1 MAFKD
6 IAGNGRVKKILQLAL
21 ERDRVP
27 NSLLFCGPEG
37 TGKRRT
43 ALTVAKAL
51 NCLGTAGDSCDQCA
65 ACRAIDEDRH
75 PDVMEIITQPGKQAL
90 AIEQTRLLKQIAY
103 LRPMTGKRRVFI
115 LVDAEEM
122 SSEASNSLL
131 KVLEEPPLFSHIIL
145 VTASPFLLLPTIV
158 SRCQTLA
165 FSAVTNEEV
174 ERILTGHDYPP
185 EQARILSL
193 LVDGNLDRA
202 MELEWEEV
210 QALKDESWRLFQ
222 AVLGG
227 ERASLFLERFGSLS
241 RASEEEFQRTLELFS
256 SFTRDILLLELGGD
270 VRYLLNPD
278 YEASLR
284 EATKLLPSGKA
295 MSLLAEIGN
304 VLSELRRNLNRS
316 LLAATFFSNFGELT
330 HA

>member
-43 ALTVAKAL
+43 ALTLAKAL
-51 NCLGTAGDSCDQCA
+51 NCLEASGDSCDRCS
-65 ACRAIDEDRH
+65 ACRAIDSGRF
-75 PDVMEIITQPGKQAL
+75 PDVMEIETDTKDIR
-90 AIEQTRLLKQIAY
+90 IDQTRVLKQLAY
-103 LRPMTGKRRVFI
+103 LRPMAGKRRVFI
-115 LVDAEEM
+115 IEDADKM
-122 SSEASNSLL
+122 NADSANSLL

-145 VTASPFLLLPTIV
+145 VTASPFLLLPTIL
-158 SRCQTLA
+158 SRCQSLA
-165 FSAVTNEEV
+165 FSAVSNEEI
-174 ERILTGHDYPP
+174 ERILAGHDYPA

-193 LVDGNLDRA
+193 LVEGNLERA
-202 MELEWEEV
+202 LELEWEEV
-210 QALKDESWRLFQ
+210 QALKEESWQLFQ

-227 ERASLFLERFGSLS
+227 RRASLFLDRFGSLTK
-241 RASEEEFQRTLELFS
+241 ASQEEFERTLELFS
-256 SFTRDILLLELGGD
+256 SFSRDLLLLGLGGD

-278 YEASLR
+278 YEAPLR
-284 EATKLLPSGKA
+284 DAAALLPPAKA
-295 MSLLAEIGN
+295 MSLLAEIGY
-304 VLSELRRNLNRS
+304 VLSELRRNLNRN
-316 LLAATFFSNFGELT
+316 LLAAAFFSNFGELT